1 MVVFYLAYTAPLNPA
16 GSSPTLTISQIWAGL
31 QRKIRFAQ
39 EFVPAA
45 ITGCEVLSEE
55 DGVVT
60 RIVNF
65 KPGMGPKSS
74 AKEVVSSFGQAWV
87 EFKQEDGSII
97 RNLISEGPSRTVE
110 DLQMTYMFEWRFPD
124 IEEGSTEADEQFKKV
139 KGMAKMAVDGS
150 INTIREMVNDG
161 RIK

>member
-1 MVVFYLAYTAPLNPA
+1 MVNFHLAYTAPINPA
-16 GSSPTLTISQIWAGL
+16 GSSPTLSVSQVWAGL

-65 KPGMGPKSS
+65 KPGMGAKSS
-74 AKEVVSSFGQAWV
+74 AKEVVTSFGEAWI

-97 RNLISEGPSRTVE
+97 RNIISEGSSGTVE
-110 DLQMTYMFEWRFPD
+110 DLQMTYMFEWMFPN
-124 IEEGSTEADEQFKKV
+124 IEEGSTEAGEQFKKV
-139 KGMAKMAVDGS
+139 KGTAKMAVDGS
-150 INTIREMVNDG
+150 INTIREMVKDG